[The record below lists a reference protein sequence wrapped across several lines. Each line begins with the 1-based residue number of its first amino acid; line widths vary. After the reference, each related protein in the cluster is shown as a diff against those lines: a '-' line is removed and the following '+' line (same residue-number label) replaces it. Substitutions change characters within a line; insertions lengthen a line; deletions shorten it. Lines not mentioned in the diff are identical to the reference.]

1 MLSLSAAKKRKRDD
15 QKNQEFPV
23 PGRFPVGFFFDA
35 KEMEHG
41 VDSLTCACTK
51 SRRGVV

>member
-1 MLSLSAAKKRKRDD
+1 MLSLSLQPKREKRRPKKSG
-15 QKNQEFPV
+15 V
-23 PGRFPVGFFFDA
+23 LGRFPVGFFFDT